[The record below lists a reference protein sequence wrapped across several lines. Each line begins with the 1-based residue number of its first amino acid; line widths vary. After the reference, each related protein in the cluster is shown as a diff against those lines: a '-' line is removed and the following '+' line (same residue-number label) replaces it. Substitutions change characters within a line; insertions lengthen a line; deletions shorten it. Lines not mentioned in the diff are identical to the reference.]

1 PSSRIAPPATAAAGE
16 SGAGAVVTSNV
27 AWPAQT
33 RYAVAGDSPVSVACA
48 SMTGAQSVGP
58 SSASPYATCETPG
71 GTATVAE
78 NAPAPAVGGGGAVVV
93 GGDGGAVVVAGAA
106 LVVGGGAV
114 VVGGAAVVVGGGT
127 VVVVVGGGAVVVAGG
142 AAWRPPP
149 RTRRATATPIP
160 SASPTA
166 KSAIQTR
173 ERTRGQGYAPRVP
186 SLRRELADGVL
197 TVTLERPQAR
207 NALDRELL
215 LDLSRLFRGLAG
227 DATVRAVVLTGADPA
242 FCAGL
247 DLGALREDGFLEL
260 AAAPETNPF
269 LAVRECAKPV
279 I

>member
-1 PSSRIAPPATAAAGE
+1 
-16 SGAGAVVTSNV
+16 
-27 AWPAQT
+27 
-33 RYAVAGDSPVSVACA
+33 
-48 SMTGAQSVGP
+48 M
-58 SSASPYATCETPG
+58 
-71 GTATVAE
+71 
-78 NAPAPAVGGGGAVVV
+78 
-93 GGDGGAVVVAGAA
+93 
-106 LVVGGGAV
+106 
-114 VVGGAAVVVGGGT
+114 
-127 VVVVVGGGAVVVAGG
+127 
-142 AAWRPPP
+142 
-149 RTRRATATPIP
+149 
-160 SASPTA
+160 
-166 KSAIQTR
+166 
-173 ERTRGQGYAPRVP
+173 P

-279 I
+279 IGAVNGPAYTGGLELALACDFLVASERARFADTHARIGYLSVQGLSATLAAVAPGLARELSLTAEPVDAERALRTGLVNHVVPHDELLPTARRLASAIAANDPATVEAIKASYRLGLAEQASAWMRRETELGLRWRSGR